1 MGSFRDVSHKDGGTD
16 IPNRWVFQSELA
28 LHKGQLPE
36 GGFRYYWGF
45 TLSTFSSTVEVTD
58 GDALD
63 GWASR
68 RSKRRCVMS
77 VMVLGALLFVRI
89 LLPTI
94 VLLWVGTLMERQGLL
109 A

>member
-1 MGSFRDVSHKDGGTD
+1 
-16 IPNRWVFQSELA
+16 
-28 LHKGQLPE
+28 
-36 GGFRYYWGF
+36 
-45 TLSTFSSTVEVTD
+45 
-58 GDALD
+58 
-63 GWASR
+63 
-68 RSKRRCVMS
+68 MS